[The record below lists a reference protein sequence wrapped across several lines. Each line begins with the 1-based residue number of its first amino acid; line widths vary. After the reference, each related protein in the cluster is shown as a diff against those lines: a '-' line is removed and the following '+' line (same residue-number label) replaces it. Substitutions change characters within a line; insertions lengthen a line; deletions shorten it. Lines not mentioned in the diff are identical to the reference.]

1 MTLGD
6 RIKEHR
12 QKSGM
17 SQEKVAEFVGVSR
30 QAVTKWEANQT
41 APSTENLF
49 KLAEI
54 FGIKVDDLLESENN
68 EKQSTAEEIYYLY
81 KLEEE
86 KKAAA
91 RRKKVLKFSLIFG
104 SIALVL
110 ALIIGVIVYIKNLP
124 VDWDAGACGGGY
136 ATYIFDKYEDELVQ
150 KFIDGAR
157 DSDGWTDVTAIRGTQ
172 KAGWHD
178 EWINLK
184 FDIQYTT
191 ADGETVTQS
200 IHFIGERMWF
210 DTFKWVGE
218 IIEG

>member
-1 MTLGD
+1 MALGD
-6 RIKEHR
+6 KIKEYR
-12 QKSGM
+12 TKSAM
-17 SQEKVAEFVGVSR
+17 SQEKMAEFVGVSR
-30 QAVTKWEANQT
+30 QAVTKWESGQT

-54 FGIKVDDLLESENN
+54 FGIKVDDLLENETG

-81 KLEEE
+81 KLEQE
-86 KKAAA
+86 KKVAEQ
-91 RRKKVLKFSLIFG
+91 RKKAKKYILIFG

-136 ATYIFDKYEDELVQ
+136 ATYIFDKYEKELVQ
-150 KFIDGAR
+150 KFIDGAQ
-157 DSDGWTDVTAIRGTQ
+157 DSESWTNVTALRGTQ
-172 KAGWHD
+172 EAGWA
-178 EWINLK
+178 ERTIRLM

-191 ADGETVTQS
+191 ADGETITQS
-200 IHFIGERMWF
+200 IHFIGERIWF
-210 DTFKWVGE
+210 DTFKWGGA

>member
-1 MTLGD
+1 MALGD

-12 QKSGM
+12 QKVGM
-17 SQEKVAEFVGVSR
+17 SQEKVAELVGVSR
-30 QAVTKWEANQT
+30 QAVTKWESNLT

-54 FGIKVDDLLESENN
+54 FGTKVDMLLESDDMA
-68 EKQSTAEEIYYLY
+68 KQTPAEEIYYLY

-86 KKAAA
+86 KKTAE
-91 RRKKVLKFSLIFG
+91 RRKKARKNILIFG

-110 ALIIGVIVYIKNLP
+110 ALIIGGFVFVKNIP

-150 KFIDGAR
+150 KFIGGAR
-157 DSDGWTDVTAIRGTQ
+157 DSENWTEVTAVRGTQ
-172 KAGWHD
+172 EADWQD
-178 EWINLK
+178 EWIYLQ
-184 FDIQYTT
+184 FDVKYRT
-191 ADGETVTQS
+191 ADGETVTQRLR
-200 IHFIGERMWF
+200 FTGERTWF
-210 DTFKWVGE
+210 DTFKWGGA